1 MDSGVHE
8 INIAG
13 VPLKLKSSHGKDTV
27 DELVRLVDA
36 KVKETVDR
44 SPAISFQNA
53 LMIAALHIA
62 EELVLL
68 KKVARRELAD
78 IEKEA
83 KQILSEIE
91 MSPLTQ
97 RTVDQ

>member
-1 MDSGVHE
+1 M
-8 INIAG
+8 
-13 VPLKLKSSHGKDTV
+13 

-68 KKVARRELAD
+68 KKVARELAD